1 MRIKTIIIVLITV
14 ILTAA
19 LMQNTDNVDFKFLWA
34 NFRASKLI
42 VLALVALIA
51 FILGVLVGRPKRV
64 KRLGGD
70 SDNDAAGKG
79 KTNTL
84 SDEDKDYIGRD

>member
-14 ILTAA
+14 ILTAV
-19 LMQNTDNVDFKFLWA
+19 LMQNTDNVNFNFLWA
-34 NFRASKLI
+34 TFRVSKLV

-70 SDNDAAGKG
+70 FNDDNTDRG

>member
-14 ILTAA
+14 ILTAV
-19 LMQNTDNVDFKFLWA
+19 LMQNTDNVNFNFLWA
-34 NFRASKLI
+34 TFRVSKLI

-70 SDNDAAGKG
+70 FNDGDTDRG
-79 KTNTL
+79 RTNTL

>member
-14 ILTAA
+14 ILTAV
-19 LMQNTDNVDFKFLWA
+19 LMQNTDNVNFNFLWA
-34 NFRASKLI
+34 TFRVSKLI

-70 SDNDAAGKG
+70 FDNDDIHKG
-79 KTNTL
+79 RPNTL
-84 SDEDKDYIGRD
+84 SDEDKDYIN

>member
-14 ILTAA
+14 ILTAV
-19 LMQNTDNVDFKFLWA
+19 LMQNTDNVNFNFLWA
-34 NFRASKLI
+34 TFRVSKLV

-70 SDNDAAGKG
+70 FNDDNTDRGR
-79 KTNTL
+79 TNTL

>member
-1 MRIKTIIIVLITV
+1 MRIKTITIVLITV
-14 ILTAA
+14 ILTAV
-19 LMQNTDNVDFKFLWA
+19 LMQNTDNVNFNFLWA
-34 NFRASKLI
+34 TFRVSKLV

-70 SDNDAAGKG
+70 FNDDNSDARR
-79 KTNTL
+79 TNTL

>member
-1 MRIKTIIIVLITV
+1 MRIKTIIIILITV
-14 ILTAA
+14 ILTVV
-19 LMQNTDNVDFKFLWA
+19 LMQNTDNVNFNFLWA
-34 NFRASKLI
+34 TFRVSKLVMLGLI
-42 VLALVALIA
+42 ALIA

-70 SDNDAAGKG
+70 FTDDNIDKG

-84 SDEDKDYIGRD
+84 SDEDKEYLN

>member
-14 ILTAA
+14 ILTAV

-34 NFRASKLI
+34 TFRASKLI
-42 VLALVALIA
+42 VLAFTALIA

-70 SDNDAAGKG
+70 VNDDNIDRGR
-79 KTNTL
+79 TNTL

>member
-14 ILTAA
+14 ILTAV
-19 LMQNTDNVDFKFLWA
+19 LMQNTDNVNFSFLWA
-34 NFRASKLI
+34 TFRVSKLV
-42 VLALVALIA
+42 VLASTALIA

-70 SDNDAAGKG
+70 FNDGDIDKG